1 MIALDLRAIASAL
14 GGDVSGSQ
22 VLAPGPGHGKR
33 DRSLSIR
40 LSATAPEGFLAFS
53 HAGDDFAVC
62 RDHVKR
68 ALGVNADTLKLG
80 PKLAKEK
87 HEAEK
92 PARCAQVSGGRGNRG
107 DGTVADD
114 RVGHALA
121 LWRESVDPRGTLAER
136 YLVSRGLQLADE
148 VAGNVL
154 RWHARIGAA
163 VALFRNVETNRP
175 QAVTRIYL
183 DNDGKKVSR
192 AFLGPVGGA
201 AIKID
206 ADDEVTSGL
215 HIGEGVETCMAA
227 HQLGLRPCWALGS
240 AGAIAAFPVLRGVE
254 ALTILAEHD
263 DASARAV
270 DACAARWHA
279 AGRGVLINE
288 PIGGKDLNDAIRA
301 TAAP

>member
-1 MIALDLRAIASAL
+1 MSSIPSDLRSVARQL
-14 GGDVSGSQ
+14 GGDVVGSQ
-22 VLAPGPGHGKR
+22 VIAPGPGHGKR

-68 ALGVNADTLKLG
+68 ALGVNAGRVGSLG
-80 PKLAKEK
+80 QNWSKEK
-87 HEAEK
+87 HETVETCTLCAGFRRPRE
-92 PARCAQVSGGRGNRG
+92 PGRC
-107 DGTVADD
+107 TVADD

-136 YLVSRGLQLADE
+136 YLASRGLQLGDE

-183 DNDGKKVSR
+183 DSDGNKMRR

-206 ADDEVTSGL
+206 ADDAVTSGL

-240 AGAIAAFPVLRGVE
+240 KR
-254 ALTILAEHD
+254 
-263 DASARAV
+263 ARSPLSP
-270 DACAARWHA
+270 C
-279 AGRGVLINE
+279 
-288 PIGGKDLNDAIRA
+288 
-301 TAAP
+301 

>member
-1 MIALDLRAIASAL
+1 MFPEARYSHPGLDTASATEAFRSDYPPRRLKVFSPFRMLATTSRCVATTSSGRSALTRTRGSL
-14 GGDVSGSQ
+14 GQNWRRKS
-22 VLAPGPGHGKR
+22 
-33 DRSLSIR
+33 
-40 LSATAPEGFLAFS
+40 
-53 HAGDDFAVC
+53 
-62 RDHVKR
+62 
-68 ALGVNADTLKLG
+68 N
-80 PKLAKEK
+80 
-87 HEAEK
+87 EAEK

-183 DNDGKKVSR
+183 DSDGNKTRR
-192 AFLGPVGGA
+192 AFLGPVRGA

-206 ADDEVTSGL
+206 ADDAVTNGL

>member
-1 MIALDLRAIASAL
+1 VIALDLRAIASAL

-40 LSATAPEGFLAFS
+40 LSATAPEGLLVFS

-68 ALGVNADTLKLG
+68 ALGVDEEMWKLG
-80 PKLAKEK
+80 PKPTK
-87 HEAEK
+87 HSA
-92 PARCAQVSGGRGNRG
+92 PVSGRRGNRA
-107 DGTVADD
+107 DSTVADD
-114 RVGHALA
+114 RVAHALA
-121 LWRESVDPRGTLAER
+121 LWRESVDPRGTLVER
-136 YLVSRGLQLADE
+136 YLASRGLQLGDE

-154 RWHARIGAA
+154 RWDARIGAA

-183 DNDGKKVSR
+183 DSDGNKTRR
-192 AFLGPVGGA
+192 AFLGPVRGA

-206 ADDEVTSGL
+206 ADDAVTNGL

-240 AGAIAAFPVLRGVE
+240 AGAIAALPVLSGVE
-254 ALTILAEHD
+254 ALTILSEHD
-263 DASARAV
+263 DASAKAV

-279 AGRGVLINE
+279 AGREVLINE

-301 TAAP
+301 TAAA